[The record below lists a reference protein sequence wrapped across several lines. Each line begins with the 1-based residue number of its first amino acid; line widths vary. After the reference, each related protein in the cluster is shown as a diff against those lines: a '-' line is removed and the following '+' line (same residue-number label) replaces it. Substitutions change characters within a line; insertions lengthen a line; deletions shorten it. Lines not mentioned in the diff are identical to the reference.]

1 MERLYV
7 HAKFHTAHRQLGFP
21 GHCKYVHG
29 HTWHG
34 TITIT
39 APEDFA
45 RDELDMS
52 IDFGELKSMLRQ
64 FDHKIIVTPDD
75 ETFNNA
81 ELFEPDGVIVMEGK
95 SPSVENVATLV
106 CGQVADH
113 LAAKY
118 PGLGKRYT
126 IDVLIR
132 ETENNHFGVT
142 RDVVI

>member
-39 APEDFA
+39 ALDDFD

-52 IDFGELKSMLRQ
+52 IDFGELKALLRH
-64 FDHKIIVTPDD
+64 FDHKIIVTRDD
-75 ETFNNA
+75 ATFLDPK
-81 ELFEPDGVIVMEGK
+81 LFEPEGMVVIDGR

-106 CGQVADH
+106 CSQVIEH
-113 LAAKY
+113 LGAKY
-118 PGLGKRYT
+118 PDRNKRYT
-126 IDVLIR
+126 VDVLIQ

-142 RDVVI
+142 RDVVF